1 MEISC
6 GKLRLQIMKII
17 LTFVFFSISQLLIA
31 QRGLELGPWVQYQS
45 TWILNQD
52 DMDAGN
58 QMDYKNTLNT
68 AYGIQASYGITKRHG
83 FRSGL
88 IHSVQ
93 GQLYTTAEDFLTLPN
108 VTYET
113 ILEYFQIPF
122 QYRYSGDLL
131 ESKSAFTFTLGP
143 QLGILTK
150 ARIDSLLINQ
160 VNNSASITEGINANE
175 LYSRTD
181 LGILAGIGYVRRFGG
196 RITFKTGL
204 NLSYSMNDI
213 EVAKFKPQNRGES
226 QNATVGL
233 HFGLFYLFRKI
244 N

>member
-1 MEISC
+1 
-6 GKLRLQIMKII
+6 MKTKFIVVLII
-17 LTFVFFSISQLLIA
+17 INQLLNA

-45 TWILNQD
+45 TWILNQN

-58 QMDYKNTLNT
+58 QLDYKNTLNT

-88 IHSVQ
+88 IRSVQ
-93 GQLYTTAEDFLTLPN
+93 GQLYTTAEDFLELPN
-108 VTYET
+108 ITYET

-122 QYRYSGDLL
+122 QYRYSGDLVD
-131 ESKSAFTFTLGP
+131 SKSAFTFTFGP

-150 ARIDSLLINQ
+150 ARIDSLIINQ
-160 VNNSASITEGINANE
+160 VSNSASISEGINGDQI
-175 LYSRTD
+175 YSRTD
-181 LGILAGIGYVRRFGG
+181 LEILAGIGFTRRFGG

-226 QNATVGL
+226 HNATLGL

-244 N
+244 D